1 MLSVPLSVHSV
12 RAVTDQHLRLAI
24 GVLTLVLGA
33 LTLVRLVW

>member
-1 MLSVPLSVHSV
+1 VASCITG
-12 RAVTDQHLRLAI
+12 RHLRLAI